1 MSVLLSGLSLVLL
14 TIVPWRARLVRLD
27 VAVAVFSAP
36 L

>member
-1 MSVLLSGLSLVLL
+1 MSGLLSGRFLVLL
-14 TIVPWRARLVRLD
+14 TIVPRRARLVRLD